1 MLLYHTHTALQVDS
15 HTHQQPR
22 QGPRRLNT
30 SCVCM
35 PDLCWTL
42 PQFEHIRVDIETCSS
57 LSAGQTVCDVWHQ
70 SKLPKNCRVA
80 MKMDVDKF
88 WELMLAA
95 IEAADAAAPMNKG
108 WRSLTTGQED
118 GS

>member
-1 MLLYHTHTALQVDS
+1 
-15 HTHQQPR
+15 
-22 QGPRRLNT
+22 
-30 SCVCM
+30 M